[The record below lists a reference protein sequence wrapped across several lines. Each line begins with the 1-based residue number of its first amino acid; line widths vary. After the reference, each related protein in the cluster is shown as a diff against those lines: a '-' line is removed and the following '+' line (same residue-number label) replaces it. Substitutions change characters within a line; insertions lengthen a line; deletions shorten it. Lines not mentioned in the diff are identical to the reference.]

1 MMFTTEVKEALI
13 VLGVVLGVVW
23 LTTPKGAKGGIPKP
37 DVAPNTEIKDKE
49 NAMVALDAYMS
60 AVENRENSKNLNLL
74 NQELAKTYGLRV
86 YKNGQ
91 HFVARNMEG
100 KDILVAK

>member
-13 VLGVVLGVVW
+13 VLGIVLGVVW
-23 LTTPKGAKGGIPKP
+23 LTTPKGAKSGIPKP
-37 DVAPNTEIKDKE
+37 DVAPNAEIKDKE

>member
-1 MMFTTEVKEALI
+1 MFTTEVKEALI
-13 VLGVVLGVVW
+13 VLGIVLGVVW
-23 LTTPKGAKGGIPKP
+23 LTTPKGAKSGIPKP
-37 DVAPNTEIKDKE
+37 DVAPNAEIKDKE